1 MARGH
6 QRAARNAA
14 TPEPWQEP
22 VRGGFPESRL
32 FLSAGIDQLRAMIDG
47 RCPQPPIGRLTGMR
61 LVEVGAGSAAFS
73 MPASSWLPS
82 PQGVIA
88 NGALA
93 VLADGPLGCA
103 VQTALP
109 PATPYTTSE
118 LSLRLVKPARP
129 GGMFTARGRLV
140 HATRGLG
147 LSEVFIQDQDG
158 RLLAHGSSLCFI
170 RPPINPEAAAGD
182 APDPG
187 ARDEEMSEVA
197 DTAHDGPDPFERPTA
212 GEVLPQ
218 EVWDRMSGLEVLA
231 GQVAGELPR
240 PPVSHLFGL
249 APVEVDQGR
258 ATFVLPATEW
268 LCSPLH
274 TVEGGVIAMLADAAL
289 ASAIQTT
296 VPPGVALAMVD
307 LKVNFL
313 RPARPD
319 GRDLVARG
327 TMIHRGRTISVANAE
342 VRNADD
348 KPVALATGSAMILE
362 GRPASLAGV
371 TPD

>member
-1 MARGH
+1 MTQGQHRKEGS
-6 QRAARNAA
+6 AASL
-14 TPEPWQEP
+14 EPWREP
-22 VRGGFPESRL
+22 VRGGFPEPRL
-32 FLSAGIDQLRAMIDG
+32 FLSSGIDQLRAMIQG
-47 RCPQPPIGRLTGMR
+47 RCPRPPISRLTGMR

-73 MPASSWLPS
+73 MPASPWLLS
-82 PQGVIA
+82 PQGAIA
-88 NGALA
+88 NGVLA

-109 PATPYTTSE
+109 PSTPFTTSE
-118 LSLRLVKPARP
+118 LSLRLVQPARP
-129 GGMFTARGRLV
+129 GGTFTARGRLV

-170 RPPINPEAAAGD
+170 LPPIKPDPAAAD
-182 APDPG
+182 EPDPG
-187 ARDEEMSEVA
+187 PPDERAGEAAHA
-197 DTAHDGPDPFERPTA
+197 DHAGPDPYERATA

-218 EVWDRMSGLEVLA
+218 EVWDRMSGLEVLEA
-231 GQVAGELPR
+231 QVASGLPR

-249 APVEVDQGR
+249 RPVEVDEGTV
-258 ATFVLPATEW
+258 TFVLPATEW
-268 LCSPLH
+268 LCSPLRAA
-274 TVEGGVIAMLADAAL
+274 EGGVVAMLADAAL

-296 VPPGVALAMVD
+296 VPAGAALAMVD

-319 GRDLVARG
+319 GRDLLARG
-327 TMIHRGRTISVANAE
+327 NVVHRGRTMSVANAE

-371 TPD
+371 APD